1 MSTHKLTELQRRFV
15 EAYMGAAKGNA
26 TEAARIAG
34 YKGDDKSL
42 AATASRLLRNVKVL
56 AAIDERVASDPL
68 VLDREKLQKFWTRVV
83 LGVELDRGEEPEMKD
98 RLKASE
104 LLGRS
109 QGAFIERVEHSVD
122 DASAE
127 EIARILGVSL
137 GDDGA

>member
-1 MSTHKLTELQRRFV
+1 MSAKLTELQRRFV

-26 TEAARIAG
+26 TESARIAG
-34 YKGDDKSL
+34 YKGGDKSL
-42 AATASRLLRNVKVL
+42 AATASRLLRNVKVQ
-56 AAIDERVASDPL
+56 AAIEERVNECPL
-68 VLDREKLQKFWTRVV
+68 VLDREKLQRFWTRVV
-83 LGVELDRGEEPEMKD
+83 LAEELEAGAEPEMKD

-127 EIARILGVSL
+127 EIARILGVTL
-137 GDDGA
+137 GGDGS